1 MNLRHQPLQV
11 HKLTTAILEIAHYKS
26 SFSLTIPVI
35 ISTKFIRLKTTYI
48 MVDTY
53 FDIIPYLPAI
63 NSGELIITAN
73 NRLRNHMLRAY
84 GKHQGQNVWPS
95 PRIYSL
101 SQWIELNW
109 QQLQRRAYSP
119 SARQIINNLQRQCL
133 WEKIIGQSSLAAALL
148 QPEPLAQAADS
159 ALRNLELWQLTEDDV
174 RNAEPQLNVASNSYC
189 WLTWLGEFRAAL
201 AKSGFITQEHSITIL
216 LDAFKQFLIAQESII
231 HLTGFDDIPPLHQD
245 LINSACQQLNTIKV
259 ENNYTQLLRT
269 ETNTNEQEI
278 LSAALWSKTQLEKNP
293 EAMIGIIVP
302 NLGQC
307 RDQVERIFVEVFE
320 PLALLPH
327 QPRYTLPFNF
337 SAGTPLG
344 TTAIIAATLD
354 LLELQKSSWE
364 LESICHLLLSPFFG
378 NADSEL
384 VLRTH
389 LISALRKL
397 GKFNITLGD
406 LRYFCQKIST
416 QLDITETDTSL
427 STRLIQLE
435 NYRRQTFGNH
445 TAQYWSDFFQL
456 HLDLLG
462 WPGVRR
468 LDSQEHQQLSQWNN
482 LLENFVQLDNTGIQF
497 SYLAAIQQLRTIAG
511 KTPFQA
517 QTPHSPIQILGAL
530 EGAGLQFS
538 HCWVMGLHH
547 RQWPPVP
554 APNPLLP
561 ISLQRTHNM
570 PHASAE
576 RELEFARALTAHYRQ
591 CAPLVIFSSAH
602 NDEESELSPSAL
614 IRNLPLTPIAQ
625 LIIDDQSTGSK
636 NYQQISTQQVLQ
648 TIHTAYAPPL
658 DLEREFVRGGAS
670 LFKEQAG
677 CPFNAFAR
685 LRLGAIRIDDPVA
698 GFSPIERGNLLHDA
712 LALIWRELKTQRN
725 LLAQDETTLTT
736 LVNTVTQASVDNIK
750 QKRGASIGVVYAQIE
765 QERLQ
770 QLIMEW
776 LALEKTRPPFVVI
789 AIEQDVDIS
798 FSGLPLKLR
807 IDRIDQLEQSD
818 EFILIDYKTGQ
829 PGIKSWQGERMDE
842 PQLPLYAVTATNP
855 VAAIAFAQ
863 INAKAMK
870 WLGTGELQIQ
880 HTGIDAGKINWP
892 EQMDIWRQD
901 LQQLAQAFI
910 QGDARVDM
918 KNATIA
924 QYAED
929 LLPLNRLLEQDAVE
943 NFLRTNGGEN

>member
-1 MNLRHQPLQV
+1 
-11 HKLTTAILEIAHYKS
+11 
-26 SFSLTIPVI
+26 
-35 ISTKFIRLKTTYI
+35 

-53 FDIIPYLPAI
+53 FDITPYLPAI
-63 NSGELIITAN
+63 NNGELIITAN

-84 GKHQGQNVWPS
+84 AKQQAQTVWAS

-109 QQLQRRAYSP
+109 SQLQRRAYAP
-119 SARQIINNLQRQCL
+119 AARQIINNLQRQCL
-133 WEKIIGQSSLAAALL
+133 WEKIISQSSLAAALL
-148 QPEPLAQAADS
+148 QAEPLAQAADS
-159 ALRNLELWQLTEDDV
+159 ALRNLELWQLTEHDA

-201 AKSGFITQEHSITIL
+201 ASLGFITQENAITIL
-216 LDAFKQFLIAQESII
+216 VDTFKEFLIPQEAII

-245 LINSACQQLNTIKV
+245 LINSACQQLNIIKA
-259 ENNYTQLLRT
+259 ENNSAQLLRT
-269 ETNTNEQEI
+269 ETNTSEQEI
-278 LSAALWSKTQLEKNP
+278 RSAALWSKSQLEQNS

-320 PLALLPH
+320 PLALLPD

-344 TTAIIAATLD
+344 TTPIIVATLD
-354 LLELQKSSWE
+354 LLELQKSSWD

-378 NADSEL
+378 DADNEL

-389 LISALRKL
+389 LITALRKQ
-397 GKFNITLGD
+397 GKFTISLSD
-406 LRYFCQKIST
+406 IRYYCKKISE
-416 QLDITETDTSL
+416 QLNLAESDNSL
-427 STRLIQLE
+427 SARLIQLE
-435 NYRRQTFGNH
+435 NYRRQTYGNH

-456 HLDLLG
+456 HLNLLG
-462 WPGVRR
+462 WPGTRR
-468 LDSQEHQQLSQWNN
+468 LDSQEHQQLSQWNS

-497 SYLAAIQQLRTIAG
+497 SYLAAVQQLRTIAG

-561 ISLQRTHNM
+561 TNLQRTHKM

-591 CAPLVIFSSAH
+591 CAPLVVFSSAH
-602 NDEESELSPSAL
+602 SDDDSELSPSAL
-614 IRNLPLTPIAQ
+614 IRNWPLTPINQ
-625 LIIDDQSTGSK
+625 LIANEQTASSQ
-636 NYQQISTQQVLQ
+636 NYQQIAAQQTLQ
-648 TIHTAYAPPL
+648 IINTAQAPELNLVEEP
-658 DLEREFVRGGAS
+658 VRGGAN
-670 LFKEQAG
+670 LFKEQAA

-685 LRLGAIRIDDPVA
+685 LRLGATRIDDPVA

-712 LALIWRELKTQRN
+712 LAIIWRELKSQAN
-725 LLAQDETTLTT
+725 LVALDDESLIT
-736 LVNTVTQASVDNIK
+736 LVNTVTQATVDNIK
-750 QKRGASIGVVYAQIE
+750 QKRGTSIGVVYAQLE

-770 QLIMEW
+770 QLILEW
-776 LALEKTRPPFVVI
+776 LALEKLRPAFNVI
-789 AIEQDVDIS
+789 AIEQEVEVT
-798 FSGLPLKLR
+798 FAGLPLKLR
-807 IDRIDQLEQSD
+807 IDRIDQLEHSG
-818 EFILIDYKTGQ
+818 ELILIDYKTGQ
-829 PGIKSWQGERMDE
+829 PNVKSWQGNRMDE
-842 PQLPLYAVTATNP
+842 PQLPLYAVTASDT
-855 VAAIAFAQ
+855 VAAISFAQ

-880 HTGIDAGKINWP
+880 HSGIDAGKISWQ
-892 EQMDIWRQD
+892 EQVDIWSQD
-901 LQQLAQAFI
+901 LQQLARAFI
-910 QGDARVDM
+910 HGDARVDM
-918 KNATIA
+918 KNTTTA

-943 NFLRTNGGEN
+943 SFLHANGGAN

>member
-1 MNLRHQPLQV
+1 
-11 HKLTTAILEIAHYKS
+11 
-26 SFSLTIPVI
+26 
-35 ISTKFIRLKTTYI
+35 

-53 FDIIPYLPAI
+53 FDITPYLPAI
-63 NSGELIITAN
+63 DNGELIITAN

-84 GKHQGQNVWPS
+84 GKQQTQNVWVS

-101 SQWIELNW
+101 SQWIEFHW
-109 QQLQRRAYSP
+109 SQLQRRAYAP
-119 SARQIINNLQRQCL
+119 AARQIINNLQRQAL
-133 WEKIIGQSSLAAALL
+133 WEKIISQSSLAAALL
-148 QPEPLAQAADS
+148 QPGPLAQAADS
-159 ALRNLELWQLTEDDV
+159 ALHNLELWQLTEGDV
-174 RNAEPQLNVASNSYC
+174 RTAEPQLNVASNSYC
-189 WLTWLGEFRAAL
+189 WLTWLGEFRATL
-201 AKSGFITQEHSITIL
+201 ASLGFITQENAITIL
-216 LDAFKQFLIAQESII
+216 ADTFKQGLISQETAI

-245 LINSACQQLNTIKV
+245 LINSACQRLNSIKT
-259 ENNYTQLLRT
+259 ENRSAQLLRT
-269 ETNTNEQEI
+269 ETTTNEQEI
-278 LSAALWSKTQLEKNP
+278 RSAALWSKQQLEQNP

-320 PLALLPH
+320 PLAYLPD

-344 TTAIIAATLD
+344 TTPIIAATLD
-354 LLELQKSSWE
+354 LLELQKSSWD

-378 NADSEL
+378 DADNEL

-389 LISALRKL
+389 LVTALRKQ
-397 GKFNITLGD
+397 GKFTISLSD
-406 LRYFCQKIST
+406 IRYFCKKISD
-416 QLDITETDTSL
+416 QLGIAGNDVGL

-435 NYRRQTFGNH
+435 NYRRQTYGNH
-445 TAQYWSDFFQL
+445 SAHYWTDFFQT
-456 HLDLLG
+456 HLNLLG
-462 WPGVRR
+462 WPGTRR
-468 LDSQEHQQLSQWNN
+468 LDSQEHQQLSQWNS

-497 SYLAAIQQLRTIAG
+497 SYLAAVQQLRTIAG

-561 ISLQRTHNM
+561 TNLQRSHKM

-591 CAPLVIFSSAH
+591 CAPQVIFSSAH
-602 NDEESELSPSAL
+602 NDEDSELSPSAL
-614 IRNLPLTPIAQ
+614 IRSWPLTPVQQ
-625 LIIDDQSTGSK
+625 LITDDQTASTL
-636 NYQQISTQQVLQ
+636 NYQQIAAQQTLQ
-648 TIHTAYAPPL
+648 TIHTAQAPALNIAQEP
-658 DLEREFVRGGAS
+658 VRGGAN
-670 LFKEQAG
+670 LFKEQAA

-685 LRLGAIRIDDPVA
+685 LRLGATRIDDPIA

-712 LALIWRELKTQRN
+712 LAVIWRELKTQAR
-725 LLAQDETTLTT
+725 LLALDDDALTN
-736 LVNTVTQASVDNIK
+736 LVNNTTQAAVDAVK
-750 QKRGASIGVVYAQIE
+750 QKRGASIGVVYAQLE

-770 QLIMEW
+770 QLILEW
-776 LALEKTRPPFVVI
+776 LALEKTRPAFSVI
-789 AIEQDVDIS
+789 AIEKEVEIS
-798 FSGLPLKLR
+798 FAGLPLKLR
-807 IDRIDQLEQSD
+807 IDRIDQLEHSG
-818 EFILIDYKTGQ
+818 ELILIDYKTGS
-829 PGIKSWQGERMDE
+829 PSVKSWQGNRMDE
-842 PQLPLYAVTATNP
+842 PQLPLYAVTAENA
-855 VAAIAFAQ
+855 VSAISFAQ
-863 INAKAMK
+863 VNARAMT

-880 HTGIDAGKINWP
+880 HPGIDAAKISWQ
-892 EQMDIWRQD
+892 EQMDLWTQD

-918 KNATIA
+918 KNSTAA

-929 LLPLNRLLEQDAVE
+929 LLPLNRLLEQDAIE
-943 NFLRTNGGEN
+943 NFLLVKGGAN

>member
-1 MNLRHQPLQV
+1 
-11 HKLTTAILEIAHYKS
+11 
-26 SFSLTIPVI
+26 
-35 ISTKFIRLKTTYI
+35 

-53 FDIIPYLPAI
+53 FDITPYLSAI
-63 NSGELIITAN
+63 DNGELIITAN

-84 GKHQGQNVWPS
+84 GKQQERNAWAS

-109 QQLQRRAYSP
+109 SKLQRRAYTP
-119 SARQIINNLQRQCL
+119 AGRQIINNLQRQCL

-148 QPEPLAQAADS
+148 QAGPLAQAADS
-159 ALRNLELWQLTEDDV
+159 ALRNMELWQLTEADV
-174 RNAEPQLNVASNSYC
+174 RSAEPQLHVASNSYC

-201 AKSGFITQEHSITIL
+201 TSLGFITRENAITIL
-216 LDAFKQFLIAQESII
+216 VDTFKQFLIPQETVI
-231 HLTGFDDIPPLHQD
+231 HLTGFDDIPPLHQN
-245 LINSACQQLNTIKV
+245 LINSACQQLNITKF
-259 ENNYTQLLRT
+259 ENHSTRLVRT

-278 LSAALWSKTQLEKNP
+278 RSAALWSKAQLEQNP

-307 RDQVERIFVEVFE
+307 RDQVERIFIEVFE
-320 PLALLPH
+320 PLALLPD

-344 TTAIIAATLD
+344 TTPIIAATLD
-354 LLELQKSSWE
+354 LLELQKSSWD
-364 LESICHLLLSPFFG
+364 LESICHLLLSPFFSD
-378 NADSEL
+378 ADNEL

-389 LISALRKL
+389 LITALRKL
-397 GKFNITLGD
+397 GKFTISLGD
-406 LRYFCQKIST
+406 LRHFCQKISA
-416 QLDITETDTSL
+416 QLGMKESDTDL

-435 NYRRQTFGNH
+435 NYRRQTFGSH
-445 TAQYWSDFFQL
+445 SAHYWSDFFQL

-462 WPGVRR
+462 WPGTRR
-468 LDSQEHQQLSQWNN
+468 LDSLEHQQLSQWNS
-482 LLENFVQLDNTGIQF
+482 LLENFVQLDNIGVQF
-497 SYLAAIQQLRTIAG
+497 SYIAAVQQLRTIAG

-561 ISLQRTHNM
+561 VHLQRTHKM

-591 CAPLVIFSSAH
+591 CAASVVFSSAH
-602 NDEESELSPSAL
+602 SDEDSELSPSAL
-614 IRNLPLTPIAQ
+614 IRAWPLTPVTELIGNEQTVNELNYRQIAAQQSLHAVNTAHAPQ
-625 LIIDDQSTGSK
+625 LNPAQE
-636 NYQQISTQQVLQ
+636 
-648 TIHTAYAPPL
+648 P
-658 DLEREFVRGGAS
+658 VRGGAN
-670 LFKEQAG
+670 LFKEQAA

-685 LRLGAIRIDDPVA
+685 LRLGATRIDDPMA

-712 LALIWRELKTQRN
+712 LALIWRELKTQAN
-725 LLAQDETTLTT
+725 LLALADTALHT
-736 LVNTVTQASVDNIK
+736 LVNTITQASIDAVK
-750 QKRGASIGVVYAQIE
+750 QRRGGSIGTVYAQLE
-765 QERLQ
+765 QERLSR
-770 QLIMEW
+770 LLLEW
-776 LALEKTRPPFVVI
+776 LALEKTRPAFNVI
-789 AIEQDVDIS
+789 AIEQELEIN
-798 FSGLPLKLR
+798 FAGLPLKLR
-807 IDRIDQLEQSD
+807 IDRIDQLEHSG
-818 EFILIDYKTGQ
+818 ELILIDYKTGQ
-829 PGIKSWQGERMDE
+829 PSVKSWQGNRLDE

-855 VAAIAFAQ
+855 VAAISYAQ

-880 HTGIDAGKINWP
+880 HAGIEAGKINWQ
-892 EQMDIWRQD
+892 EQLDTWNRD

-910 QGDARVDM
+910 NGDVRVDM
-918 KNATIA
+918 KNATAA

-929 LLPLNRLLEQDAVE
+929 LLPLNRLLEQDTLE
-943 NFLRTNGGEN
+943 NFLRATGGAN